1 MKPRVGSVS
10 RLAAP
15 LRAALN
21 RFAFASLIGACFL
34 LLVIQRA
41 EIQVLERLRVATVD
55 FFAPAVDLLSSPVAR
70 VSVMA
75 EDLRAVFTLRDENLL
90 LKAEVERLRQ
100 WRDVAQRLDVENR
113 SLRTLVNYAPPP
125 GGRQITGRVVADAG
139 GAYVRNLLIAVG
151 SSQGVVRGLAAVS
164 GEGFIGRVTD
174 VGERTTRVLL
184 ITDLN
189 SKIPVAVGTRGE
201 RAVLAGDNSALP
213 RLLYLTQENTIAPG
227 DLVLTS
233 GHGGLLPPGL
243 PIGVVETVSER
254 GVTVRPL
261 ADWQRIDHVRLL
273 DYGLTQSSTGDLPA
287 SAPPPRIVTI
297 PR

>member
-15 LRAALN
+15 VRAALH
-21 RFAFASLIGACFL
+21 RFAFASLVGASFL

-41 EIQVLERLRVATVD
+41 EVPVLEKLRVATVD
-55 FFAPAVDLLSSPVAR
+55 FFAPAVDFIASPVTTVTEVADDFR
-70 VSVMA
+70 SILN
-75 EDLRAVFTLRDENLL
+75 LRAENARLRE
-90 LKAEVERLRQ
+90 EVERLRQ
-100 WRDVAQRLDVENR
+100 WRDVAQRLDVENQ
-113 SLRTLVNYAPPP
+113 SLRSVVNYAPPP

-151 SSQGVVRGLAAVS
+151 ASQGVVRGLAAVS

-189 SKIPVAVGTRGE
+189 SKIPVSVGTRGE

-213 RLLYLTQENTIAPG
+213 RLLYLTQENTVAPG
-227 DLVLTS
+227 DLVVTS

-243 PIGVVETVSER
+243 PIGAVETVSER

-261 ADWQRIDHVRLL
+261 ADWQRLEHVRLL
-273 DYGLTQSSTGDLPA
+273 DYGLAQTSDIPA
-287 SAPPPRIVTI
+287 PAPPARTVTTPR
-297 PR
+297 

>member
-15 LRAALN
+15 VRAALH
-21 RFAFASLIGACFL
+21 RFAFASLIAASFL
-34 LLVIQRA
+34 LLIIQRA
-41 EIQVLERLRVATVD
+41 EVPVFERLRVITVD
-55 FFAPAVDLLSSPVAR
+55 FFAPIVDILGSPVTSA
-70 VSVMA
+70 SEFA
-75 EDLRAVFTLRDENLL
+75 EDLRSVFNLRAENAL

-100 WRDVAQRLDVENR
+100 WRDVAQRLDVENQ
-113 SLRTLVNYAPPP
+113 SLRNLTNYAPPP

-151 SSQGVVRGLAAVS
+151 SNQGVMRGLAAVS

-189 SKIPVAVGTRGE
+189 SKIPVAVGPRGE

-213 RLLYLTQENTIAPG
+213 RLLYLTQENNVAPG
-227 DLVLTS
+227 DIVVTS

-243 PIGVVETVSER
+243 PIGAVETVSDR
-254 GVTVRPL
+254 AVTVRPL
-261 ADWQRIDHVRLL
+261 ADWQRINHVRLL
-273 DYGLTQSSTGDLPA
+273 DYGLTQIQAGDLPA
-287 SAPPPRIVTI
+287 SAPPPRTVTT

>member
-15 LRAALN
+15 VRAALH
-21 RFAFASLIGACFL
+21 RFAFASLIGASFL
-34 LLVIQRA
+34 LLIIQRA
-41 EIQVLERLRVATVD
+41 EVPVLERLRVMAVD
-55 FFAPAVDLLSSPVAR
+55 FFAPAVDIISSPVTSA
-70 VSVMA
+70 SELA
-75 EDLRAVFTLRDENLL
+75 EDLRSVFNLRAENAL

-100 WRDVAQRLDVENR
+100 WRDVAQRLDVENQ
-113 SLRTLVNYAPPP
+113 SLRTLTNYAPPP
-125 GGRQITGRVVADAG
+125 GGRQITGRVIADAG

-151 SSQGVVRGLAAVS
+151 ANQGVMRGLAAVS

-189 SKIPVAVGTRGE
+189 SKIPVSVGTRGE

-213 RLLYLTQENTIAPG
+213 RLLYLTQENNVAPG
-227 DLVLTS
+227 DIVVTS

-243 PIGVVETVSER
+243 PIGAVETVSDR
-254 GVTVRPL
+254 AVTVRPL

-273 DYGLTQSSTGDLPA
+273 DYGLTQTGDLPA
-287 SAPPPRIVTI
+287 SAPAARTVTTPR
-297 PR
+297 

>member
-1 MKPRVGSVS
+1 MKSRVGPVS

-15 LRAALN
+15 LRAALH
-21 RFAFASLIGACFL
+21 RFAFASLIGASFL

-41 EIQVLERLRVATVD
+41 EVPVIEKLRIATVD
-55 FFAPAVDLLSSPVAR
+55 FFAPAVDFVASPVTTATEF
-70 VSVMA
+70 A
-75 EDLRAVFTLRDENLL
+75 EDFRSIINLRAENARLRE
-90 LKAEVERLRQ
+90 EIERLRQ
-100 WRDVAQRLDVENR
+100 WRDVAQRLDVENQ
-113 SLRTLVNYAPPP
+113 SLRSVVNYAPPP
-125 GGRQITGRVVADAG
+125 GGKQITGRVVADAG

-189 SKIPVAVGTRGE
+189 SKIPVSVGARAE

-213 RLLYLTQENTIAPG
+213 RLLYLTQENTVAPG
-227 DLVLTS
+227 DVVVTS

-243 PIGVVETVSER
+243 PIGAVETVSER

-261 ADWQRIDHVRLL
+261 ADWQRLEHVRLL
-273 DYGLTQSSTGDLPA
+273 DYGLAQTSDIPAPA
-287 SAPPPRIVTI
+287 SPARTVTTPR
-297 PR
+297 

>member
-1 MKPRVGSVS
+1 MKPRIGSVS

-15 LRAALN
+15 LRAALH

-34 LLVIQRA
+34 LLMIQRA
-41 EIQVLERLRVATVD
+41 EVPVLERLRVATVD
-55 FFAPAVDLLSSPVAR
+55 FFAPVVVLLSSPVAR
-70 VSVMA
+70 VSAIA
-75 EDLRAVFTLRDENLL
+75 EDLRALFKLQDENLL
-90 LKAEVERLRQ
+90 LKVEVERLRQ
-100 WRDVAQRLDVENR
+100 WRDVAQRLDMENR
-113 SLRTLVNYAPPP
+113 SLRALVNYAPPP

-189 SKIPVAVGTRGE
+189 SKIPVTIGMRGE

-213 RLLYLTQENTIAPG
+213 RLLYLTQENTVAPG

-243 PIGVVETVSER
+243 PIGAVETVSER

-287 SAPPPRIVTI
+287 SAPPPRNATT

>member
-15 LRAALN
+15 VRAALH
-21 RFAFASLIGACFL
+21 RFAFASLVAACFL
-34 LLVIQRA
+34 LLVVQRA
-41 EIQVLERLRVATVD
+41 EVPVLEKLRIAAVDFLAPTVD
-55 FFAPAVDLLSSPVAR
+55 FVSSPITTVTEF
-70 VSVMA
+70 A
-75 EDLRAVFTLRDENLL
+75 EDFRSLVSLRAENAE
-90 LKAEVERLRQ
+90 LKAEIERLRQ
-100 WRDVAQRLDVENR
+100 WRDVALRLDVENQ

-125 GGRQITGRVVADAG
+125 GGKQITGRVIADAG

-151 SSQGVVRGLAAVS
+151 ASQGVVRGLAAVS

-189 SKIPVAVGTRGE
+189 SKIPVTVGARAE

-213 RLLYLTQENTIAPG
+213 RLIYLTQENDVAPG
-227 DLVLTS
+227 DPVVTS
-233 GHGGLLPPGL
+233 GHGGMLPPGL
-243 PIGVVETVSER
+243 PIGTVETVSER

-273 DYGLTQSSTGDLPA
+273 DYGLAQTPASDLPT
-287 SAPPPRIVTI
+287 SGAPARPVSGPR
-297 PR
+297 

>member
-1 MKPRVGSVS
+1 MKPRVGPVS

-15 LRAALN
+15 VRAALH

-34 LLVIQRA
+34 LLAIQRA
-41 EIQVLERLRVATVD
+41 EVPVLERLRVMAVD
-55 FFAPAVDLLSSPVAR
+55 FFAPIVDIVSSPVA
-70 VSVMA
+70 SASDLA
-75 EDLRAVFTLRDENLL
+75 EEFRSIFNLRAENAE
-90 LKAEVERLRQ
+90 LKAEVERLRK
-100 WRDVAQRLDVENR
+100 WRDVAQRLDVENQ
-113 SLRTLVNYAPPP
+113 SLRTLTNYAPPP
-125 GGRQITGRVVADAG
+125 GGRQITGRVIADAG

-151 SSQGVVRGLAAVS
+151 ANEGVVRGLAAVS

-189 SKIPVAVGTRGE
+189 SKIPVAVGARGE

-213 RLLYLTQENTIAPG
+213 RLLYLTQENTVAPG
-227 DLVLTS
+227 DIVVTS

-243 PIGVVETVSER
+243 PIGAVETVVDR
-254 GVTVRPL
+254 TATVRPL

-273 DYGLTQSSTGDLPA
+273 DYGLTQPTAGDLPT
-287 SAPPPRIVTI
+287 SAPPRRTVTTPR
-297 PR
+297 

>member
-15 LRAALN
+15 VRAALH
-21 RFAFASLIGACFL
+21 RFALASLVGASFL

-41 EIQVLERLRVATVD
+41 DVPVLEKLRVATVD
-55 FFAPAVDLLSSPVAR
+55 FFAPVVDFVASPVTT
-70 VSVMA
+70 VTEYA
-75 EDLRAVFTLRDENLL
+75 EDFRSVLNLRAENARLRDEI
-90 LKAEVERLRQ
+90 ERLRQ

-125 GGRQITGRVVADAG
+125 GGKQITGRVLADGG

-151 SSQGVVRGLAAVS
+151 ASQGVVRGLAAVS

-174 VGERTTRVLL
+174 VGDRTTRVLL

-189 SKIPVAVGTRGE
+189 SKIPVSVGVRGE

-213 RLLYLTQENTIAPG
+213 RLLYLVQENTVAPG
-227 DLVLTS
+227 DIVVTS
-233 GHGGLLPPGL
+233 GHGGLLPSGL
-243 PIGVVETVSER
+243 PIGAVETVSER

-261 ADWQRIDHVRLL
+261 ADWQRLEHVRLL
-273 DYGLTQSSTGDLPA
+273 DYGLAQTSDLPA
-287 SAPPPRIVTI
+287 PVSRAASTPR
-297 PR
+297 

>member
-15 LRAALN
+15 VRAALH
-21 RFAFASLIGACFL
+21 RFAFASLIGASFL
-34 LLVIQRA
+34 LLVVQRA
-41 EIQVLERLRVATVD
+41 EVPVFERLRVMTVD
-55 FFAPAVDLLSSPVAR
+55 FFAPAVDVLSSPVTSA
-70 VSVMA
+70 SEFA
-75 EDLRAVFTLRDENLL
+75 EDLRSVFNLRAENAQ

-100 WRDVAQRLDVENR
+100 WRDVAQRLDVENQ
-113 SLRTLVNYAPPP
+113 SLRTLTNYAPPP
-125 GGRQITGRVVADAG
+125 G

-151 SSQGVVRGLAAVS
+151 SNQGVMRGLAAVS

-213 RLLYLTQENTIAPG
+213 RLLYLTQENNVAPG
-227 DLVLTS
+227 DIVVTS

-243 PIGVVETVSER
+243 PIGAVETVSDR
-254 GVTVRPL
+254 AVTVRPL
-261 ADWQRIDHVRLL
+261 ADWQRINHVRLL
-273 DYGLTQSSTGDLPA
+273 DYGLTQMQAGDLPA
-287 SAPPPRIVTI
+287 SAPPPRTVTT

>member
-15 LRAALN
+15 LRAALH
-21 RFAFASLIGACFL
+21 RFAFASLVGACFL
-34 LLVIQRA
+34 LLIVQRA
-41 EIQVLERLRVATVD
+41 EVPVLEKLRIAAVD
-55 FFAPAVDLLSSPVAR
+55 FLAPIVDIVSSPITTATEF
-70 VSVMA
+70 A
-75 EDLRAVFTLRDENLL
+75 EDFRSLVSLRAENAE
-90 LKAEVERLRQ
+90 LKAEIERLRQ
-100 WRDVAQRLDVENR
+100 WRDVALRLDVENQ

-125 GGRQITGRVVADAG
+125 GGKQITGRVVADAG

-151 SSQGVVRGLAAVS
+151 ASQGVVRGLAAVS

-189 SKIPVAVGTRGE
+189 SKIPVTVGTRAE

-213 RLLYLTQENTIAPG
+213 RLIYLTQENNVAPG
-227 DLVLTS
+227 DPVVTS
-233 GHGGLLPPGL
+233 GHGGMLPPGL
-243 PIGVVETVSER
+243 PIGTVETVSDR

-273 DYGLTQSSTGDLPA
+273 DYGLAQTPANDLPTSA
-287 SAPPPRIVTI
+287 SAARPVSGPR
-297 PR
+297 